1 MQLPPEQTARF
12 YRIWLALLHYVN
24 EQQHLVPAFPVSEER
39 NGLLPL
45 SDELQLRNALWAD
58 DGLRERFITAN
69 PAGLSSADLA
79 VVASWRY
86 RRAGS
91 FYIVRALK
99 KYTVFLSEDTPPQ
112 AYGVLGLSTPIEE
125 LARGPLPVLAQ
136 TVLLPFEDQ
145 IIYDGLLQWYAVVF
159 GPGIRARLN
168 TEYRNAQEREGII
181 TTLGPASHPAD
192 PQKMRTAV
200 LVRNARIVQA
210 FRKDLSSKGL
220 SPKTVEQHVATIE
233 DFAQPSGFSRDP
245 PRGLLDI
252 RLSDVQS
259 YLRTPANKTVTTS
272 FKRFVRFLEDGA
284 HGLRVRSSPARVAQ
298 AAHWRAG
305 YTLVR
310 RAVTP
315 HGAPACEAD
324 QS

>member
-12 YRIWLALLHYVN
+12 YQIWLALLHYVN
-24 EQQHLVPAFPVSEER
+24 EQQHLVPAFAATEER

-45 SDELQLRNALWAD
+45 SDELHLRNALWAD
-58 DGLRERFITAN
+58 DGLRERFISAN

-99 KYTVFLSEDTPPQ
+99 KYTVFLSEDAPPR

-136 TVLLPFEDQ
+136 TVLLPFEGQ

-168 TEYRNAQEREGII
+168 AEYRNAQEREGVI
-181 TTLGPASHPAD
+181 TTLEPAD
-192 PQKMRTAV
+192 LPVDPQQGRTAV
-200 LVRNARIVQA
+200 LARNTQTLQA

-220 SPKTVEQHVATIE
+220 SPKTVEQHVGTIE
-233 DFAQPSGFSRDP
+233 DFAQTCLLEHDS
-245 PRGLLDI
+245 PRGLLDT
-252 RLSDVQS
+252 RLADVQS
-259 YLRTPANKTVTTS
+259 YLTAHGNKTVTTS
-272 FKRFVRFLEDGA
+272 FKRFVRFLQETGRMDDEYTEV
-284 HGLRVRSSPARVAQ
+284 LREWLKQ
-298 AAHWRAG
+298 AAG
-305 YTLVR
+305 EPGTR
-310 RAVTP
+310 R
-315 HGAPACEAD
+315 
-324 QS
+324 

>member
-12 YRIWLALLHYVN
+12 YQIWLALLHYVN
-24 EQQHLVPAFPVSEER
+24 DQLHLVPAFPASEER

-58 DGLRERFITAN
+58 DELRERFISAN

-99 KYTVFLSEDTPPQ
+99 KHAVFLSEDAPPR
-112 AYGVLGLSTPIEE
+112 AYGVLGLSTPLEE

-136 TVLLPFEDQ
+136 TVLLPFEGQ

-168 TEYRNAQEREGII
+168 VEYRNAQEREGVI
-181 TTLGPASHPAD
+181 TTLEPAGLPAD
-192 PQKMRTAV
+192 PQEGRTAV
-200 LVRNARIVQA
+200 LARNTKTLQA

-220 SPKTVEQHVATIE
+220 SSKTVEQHVGTIE
-233 DFAQPSGFSRDP
+233 DFAQTTLLEHDP
-245 PRGLLDI
+245 ARGLLDTG
-252 RLSDVQS
+252 LSDMQS
-259 YLRTPANKTVTTS
+259 YLHAHGNKTVTTS
-272 FKRFVRFLEDGA
+272 FKRFIRFLEETGRMDYEHA
-284 HGLRVRSSPARVAQ
+284 EVLREWLKQ
-298 AAHWRAG
+298 AMF
-305 YTLVR
+305 
-310 RAVTP
+310 
-315 HGAPACEAD
+315 
-324 QS
+324 

>member
-12 YRIWLALLHYVN
+12 YRIWLALLHDVN
-24 EQQHLVPAFPVSEER
+24 DQLHLVPAFPASEER
-39 NGLLPL
+39 NGLLAL

-58 DGLRERFITAN
+58 DELREHFMSAN
-69 PAGLSSADLA
+69 PADLSSADLA

-99 KYTVFLSEDTPPQ
+99 KYTIFLSEDAPPR

-136 TVLLPFEDQ
+136 TVLLPFEGQ

-168 TEYRNAQEREGII
+168 AEYRNAQEREGII
-181 TTLGPASHPAD
+181 TMLEPSGLPAD
-192 PQKMRTAV
+192 SHEGRTAA
-200 LVRNARIVQA
+200 LARNTKILQA

-220 SPKTVEQHVATIE
+220 SSKTVEQHVGTIE
-233 DFAQPSGFSRDP
+233 DFAHTSLLDHEL
-245 PRGLLDI
+245 PRGLLEMQ
-252 RLSDVQS
+252 LQDVQS
-259 YLRTPANKTVTTS
+259 YLRTHGTKTVTTS
-272 FKRFVRFLEDGA
+272 FKRFVRFLEKTGRMSYEQTA
-284 HGLRVRSSPARVAQ
+284 VLREWLKQTSA
-298 AAHWRAG
+298 
-305 YTLVR
+305 
-310 RAVTP
+310 
-315 HGAPACEAD
+315 
-324 QS
+324 

>member
-24 EQQHLVPAFPVSEER
+24 ERQDLIPAFPASEER

-58 DGLRERFITAN
+58 DGLRERFISAN

-99 KYTVFLSEDTPPQ
+99 KYTVFLSEDLPPR

-125 LARGPLPVLAQ
+125 LVRGPLPVLAQ
-136 TVLLPFEDQ
+136 TVLLPFEGR

-159 GPGIRARLN
+159 GPGVRSRLN
-168 TEYRNAQEREGII
+168 TQYRNAQEREGVI
-181 TTLGPASHPAD
+181 TTLEPANLLAD
-192 PQKMRTAV
+192 PQERRTAM
-200 LVRNARIVQA
+200 LARNTKIVQA
-210 FRKDLSSKGL
+210 FRKDLSSKRL
-220 SPKTVEQHVATIE
+220 SPKTVEQHVGTIE
-233 DFAQPSGFSRDP
+233 DFARTSLLEYDP
-245 PRGLLDI
+245 PRGLLDT
-252 RLSDVQS
+252 RLADVQS
-259 YLRTPANKTVTTS
+259 YLHAHGNKTVTTS
-272 FKRFVRFLEDGA
+272 FKRFVRFLEETERMDYEQA
-284 HGLRVRSSPARVAQ
+284 EVLREWLKQ
-298 AAHWRAG
+298 ASA
-305 YTLVR
+305 
-310 RAVTP
+310 
-315 HGAPACEAD
+315 
-324 QS
+324 